1 MMRGMFS
8 VYRSEGDIL
17 SPEFPVQSFVLQY
30 LGKRMSMIVLLP
42 APAVKIDD
50 ILVKVNNSHRA
61 ASVLAPDSSPIHL
74 RFFLKMGQTRPL
86 FAKSKFN

>member
-1 MMRGMFS
+1 
-8 VYRSEGDIL
+8 
-17 SPEFPVQSFVLQY
+17 
-30 LGKRMSMIVLLP
+30 MIVLLP

-74 RFFLKMGQTRPL
+74 RFFLKWAKPGLCSQRVNSINTPSTDKWPL
-86 FAKSKFN
+86 HAAKQIRIWFKIIFFS